1 MELSASWRIV
11 VFVIVLN
18 KWLDKSVDQ
27 RLIKTKYE
35 GIHEFFG

>member
-1 MELSASWRIV
+1 MKMSSGWRII
-11 VFVIVLN
+11 VFIIVLK

-35 GIHEFFG
+35 GIDEFFG